1 MSNAIRKIE
10 RNTVKTRIR
19 KETGNIN
26 AFETA
31 WKDYREKKYVIKD
44 EEGNVIVDNTPR
56 NTMPKKQQHFDSMEQ
71 YTRLFAWADELKMK
85 REVKE
90 TDEQ

>member
-10 RNTVKTRIR
+10 RSVVRAKI
-19 KETGNIN
+19 EN
-26 AFETA
+26 AAAFNSA

-44 EEGNVIVDNTPR
+44 EEGNVIVDNTPH

-71 YTRLFAWADELKMK
+71 YTKLFAWMDDIQAK
-85 REVKE
+85 REEK
-90 TDEQ
+90 TDDE